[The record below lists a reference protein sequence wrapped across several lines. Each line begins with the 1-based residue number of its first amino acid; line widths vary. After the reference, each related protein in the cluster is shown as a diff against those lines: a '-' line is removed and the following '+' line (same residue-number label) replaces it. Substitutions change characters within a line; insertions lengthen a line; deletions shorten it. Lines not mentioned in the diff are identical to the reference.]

1 MDEKGD
7 DNKQNIQNS
16 IQNNSQ
22 NPQQDAQTEPGVNEE
37 VVPVP
42 PKIFDFLIPSDV
54 DPTPFSY
61 PINENENENI
71 FLKNNEYIKYAICI
85 LLKDNSFENCILLQK
100 TLEGIINKNMG
111 ALSTFQ
117 IEPKDIYI
125 VIFVNKIIIPV
136 EDNDNDSEKLYLVKR
151 DSLKKITGQK
161 NFLKIPQTIKDENR
175 EITIDIICKKHYM
188 TDVESLQCYYNYVL
202 KKLRPEGKPIASSII
217 TAGVVPNDDCLQK
230 LIQISYHSNS
240 KNQNKGAKYA
250 IAVPALEVNEN
261 NNLFGKIA
269 QYDRIHFNIFNM
281 SFYGETATV
290 PISSLLNTMIID
302 NKLMGKLQTY
312 YTDIKKDATI
322 DYHDY
327 DLGLFLYG
335 ELVKIDYYCNEILG
349 HIVYNDAF
357 DYGDYK
363 DTWVNKLS
371 GYYGNFFNILKTF
384 ANCNGLPIVQKVFMF
399 FQIIGLL
406 IEFIYPSLSI
416 LVIYSIFYEAF
427 CITDIRP
434 AVFMTLLYITLYL
447 GSGACSM
454 ITTTNTKKLKNINF
468 FFLIFM
474 EIYYLFFIICSIP
487 AMDNINK
494 FKQYKPFDIGTSK
507 YEFNIAACFCLI
519 LFTFIIALV
528 PIILKIGI
536 VSKYIVQMFIY
547 LLLGSPSST
556 SNFLIAKIWLAPGTS
571 GGYWKEES
579 QGITI
584 IFFFLFNLF
593 LGFLS
598 FYNYTRELRAK
609 CVMGLAIFYLIYLFF
624 KTIAIMFPLLCGIQL
639 VTNKDDKIKSKLW
652 GENDINSIN
661 DNNDDNDDDNR
672 NNNPLENSSDRLNSE
687 NQKYE
692 NDEEK
697 LDGSNHEN
705 NKYQENNYEN
715 ENNNINNSN
724 QDNINYNDNNYDNGN
739 NDNKNDNI
747 DNKNDNQNENQNDN
761 KNENQNENNNQNE
774 NQNDNKKENQIDNKN
789 ENQNGKMNI
798 MM

>member
-117 IEPKDIYI
+117 IEPKNIYI

-474 EIYYLFFIICSIP
+474 EIYYLFIIICSIP
-487 AMDNINK
+487 AMHNINK
-494 FKQYKPFDIGTSK
+494 LKPYKPFDIGTSLYK
-507 YEFNIAACFCLI
+507 FNTAACVCLI
-519 LFTFIIALV
+519 LFTLIIALI
-528 PIILKIGI
+528 PIILKMSI

-547 LLLGSPSST
+547 LLVGSPSST

-571 GGYWKEES
+571 GGKWKEES
-579 QGITI
+579 QGFTI

-593 LGFLS
+593 IGFLS
-598 FYNYTRELRAK
+598 FYNYTRELRAN

-624 KTIAIMFPLLCGIQL
+624 KVIAILFPLLCGSQL
-639 VTNKDDKIKSKLW
+639 IADKDHKIISALS
-652 GENDINSIN
+652 GEDVVHSINENENDN
-661 DNNDDNDDDNR
+661 DNDNR
-672 NNNPLENSSDRLNSE
+672 NKNPLANSTDKLKSSQNHNNE
-687 NQKYE
+687 IE
-692 NDEEK
+692 EEK
-697 LDGSNHEN
+697 LDASNHE
-705 NKYQENNYEN
+705 
-715 ENNNINNSN
+715 
-724 QDNINYNDNNYDNGN
+724 
-739 NDNKNDNI
+739 
-747 DNKNDNQNENQNDN
+747 
-761 KNENQNENNNQNE
+761 ENNNQENNSYNE
-774 NQNDNKKENQIDNKN
+774 NNENRGDNENNENNENSRQLEAEQNKN
-789 ENQNGKMNI
+789 EESKKEGINQDEI
-798 MM
+798 

>member
-85 LLKDNSFENCILLQK
+85 LLKDNSYENCILLQK

-117 IEPKDIYI
+117 IEPKNIYI

-202 KKLRPEGKPIASSII
+202 QKLRPEGKPIASSII

-230 LIQISYHSNS
+230 LIQVSYHSNS
-240 KNQNKGAKYA
+240 KNQNKGARYA

-312 YTDIKKDATI
+312 YEKINKDATI

-371 GYYGNFFNILKTF
+371 GYYGNFFNILITF

-494 FKQYKPFDIGTSK
+494 LKPYKPFDIGTSLYK
-507 YEFNIAACFCLI
+507 FNTAACVCLI
-519 LFTFIIALV
+519 LFTLIIALI
-528 PIILKIGI
+528 PIILKMSI

-547 LLLGSPSST
+547 LLVGSPSST

-571 GGYWKEES
+571 GGKWKEES
-579 QGITI
+579 QGFTI

-593 LGFLS
+593 IGFLS
-598 FYNYTRELRAK
+598 FYNYTRELRAN

-624 KTIAIMFPLLCGIQL
+624 KVIAILFPLLCGSQL
-639 VTNKDDKIKSKLW
+639 IADKDHKIISALS
-652 GENDINSIN
+652 GEDVVHSINENENDN
-661 DNNDDNDDDNR
+661 DNDNR
-672 NNNPLENSSDRLNSE
+672 NKNPLANSTDKLKSSQNHNNE
-687 NQKYE
+687 IE
-692 NDEEK
+692 EEK
-697 LDGSNHEN
+697 LDGSNHE
-705 NKYQENNYEN
+705 
-715 ENNNINNSN
+715 
-724 QDNINYNDNNYDNGN
+724 
-739 NDNKNDNI
+739 
-747 DNKNDNQNENQNDN
+747 
-761 KNENQNENNNQNE
+761 ENNNQENNSYNE
-774 NQNDNKKENQIDNKN
+774 NNENRGDNENNENNENSRQFEAEQNKN
-789 ENQNGKMNI
+789 EESKKEGINQDEI
-798 MM
+798 

>member
-37 VVPVP
+37 VVQVP
-42 PKIFDFLIPSDV
+42 AKIFDFLIPSDV

-61 PINENENENI
+61 PINENNENENENI

-85 LLKDNSFENCILLQK
+85 LLKDNSYENCFLLQK

-117 IEPKDIYI
+117 IEPINIYI

-136 EDNDNDSEKLYLVKR
+136 EDNDNDNDNGNLYLVKR

-175 EITIDIICKKHYM
+175 EIKIDVICKKHYM
-188 TDVESLQCYYNYVL
+188 TDVESLQCYYDYVL
-202 KKLRPEGKPIASSII
+202 KKLSPEGKPIASSII

-240 KNQNKGAKYA
+240 KNQNKGARYA

-261 NNLFGKIA
+261 NNLFVKIA

-302 NKLMGKLQTY
+302 NKLMGKLQAY
-312 YTDIKKDATI
+312 YTNIKKDATI

-327 DLGLFLYG
+327 DLGLYLYR
-335 ELVKIDYYCNEILG
+335 ELVKIDYYCQEILG

-371 GYYGNFFNILKTF
+371 GYYGNFFNILRTF
-384 ANCNGLPIVQKVFMF
+384 ANCNGLPIVQKIFMF

-468 FFLIFM
+468 FFFIFM
-474 EIYYLFFIICSIP
+474 EIYYLFIIICSIP

-494 FKQYKPFDIGTSK
+494 LKPYKPFNIDISEYK
-507 YEFNIAACFCLI
+507 FNTAACVCLI
-519 LFTFIIALV
+519 LFTLIIALI

-547 LLLGSPSST
+547 LLVGSPSST

-571 GGYWKEES
+571 GGDWKEES
-579 QGITI
+579 QGFTI

-593 LGFLS
+593 IGFLS
-598 FYNYTRELRAK
+598 FYNYTRELRAN

-624 KTIAIMFPLLCGIQL
+624 KVIAILFPLLCGSQL
-639 VTNKDDKIKSKLW
+639 IADKDHKIISTLS
-652 GENDINSIN
+652 GEDVVHSINENENDN
-661 DNNDDNDDDNR
+661 DNR
-672 NNNPLENSSDRLNSE
+672 NNNPLANSTDQLKKSQNHNNDI
-687 NQKYE
+687 
-692 NDEEK
+692 DEEK
-697 LDGSNHEN
+697 LDGSNHEE
-705 NKYQENNYEN
+705 NKYPENN
-715 ENNNINNSN
+715 S
-724 QDNINYNDNNYDNGN
+724 YNDNN
-739 NDNKNDNI
+739 
-747 DNKNDNQNENQNDN
+747 NENNENRGDNENNENSRQFEVDQN
-761 KNENQNENNNQNE
+761 KNEES
-774 NQNDNKKENQIDNKN
+774 KKEGINQDEI
-789 ENQNGKMNI
+789 
-798 MM
+798 